1 MLSYF
6 DDESL
11 SIIDIYSQKKFPNHL
26 LRRILDITDIIKK
39 LIEIVVQLQD
49 GIENAS
55 DEKIN
60 IEPKE

>member
-26 LRRILDITDIIKK
+26 LRRILDITDIITK
-39 LIEIVVQLQD
+39 LIDIVIQLQD
-49 GIENAS
+49 GIKNAT
-55 DEKIN
+55 DDKIN
-60 IEPKE
+60 IEP